1 MRLKIQKIQ
10 ESVTKKLEAKANHQK
25 RWSNHI
31 SIYELFAST
40 KGALNEEQNDE
51 RAAVIAKIDS
61 DQFTDDAVEFKNSLS
76 QSRHREMLTDYSV
89 SELSQMR
96 LFKVN
101 GYNIGYALKK
111 MENGAY
117 DIVAVHNNEPD
128 VKGVGEPLMASAIK
142 NGGCFLDHYDTP
154 ALDNLYSKMG
164 FTEINRD
171 EYNGDYDEGGV
182 LKDKHGAVAVV
193 YRVHNTC
200 AARFPPQ

>member
-1 MRLKIQKIQ
+1 MRLKIQKVQ
-10 ESVTKKLEAKANHQK
+10 ESVTKKLEGKTKHQK

-40 KGALNEEQNDE
+40 KGVLNEEQNDE
-51 RAAVIAKIDS
+51 RAAVIVKIDNGQFS
-61 DQFTDDAVEFKNSLS
+61 DNAVEFKNSLS

-96 LFKVN
+96 LFKVD

-128 VKGVGEPLMASAIK
+128 VKGIGDQLMASAIK
-142 NGGCFLDHYDTP
+142 NGGCFLDHFDTP
-154 ALDNLYSKMG
+154 ALDSLYSRMG

-171 EYNGDYDEGGV
+171 DYNADYDDGGV
-182 LKDKHGAVAVV
+182 LKAKHGPVDVV
-193 YRVHNTC
+193 YRVHKTC